1 MTIARFPLRYDV
13 VESVTD
19 PKNVDHHFTAISR
32 ITTLLYAVPIVSFVP
47 DDETTVDEM
56 VDQLYQ
62 LDSYKHLPNFWPLL
76 MRRLVTQLV
85 STTVW
90 SSSSSAT
97 AAVDQNRVT
106 KAVCQRL
113 RSYVCE
119 YLSTTLTS
127 CHEGAAIAAADIEL
141 LYTFLMLPITLQ
153 LEPVSKHLRFESDAN
168 IN

>member
-1 MTIARFPLRYDV
+1 MTIARFPLRYDA
-13 VESVTD
+13 VESVAD
-19 PKNVDHHFTAISR
+19 PETVDHHFTAISR
-32 ITTLLYAVPIVSFVP
+32 ITTLLYAVPIVSFAP

-90 SSSSSAT
+90 SSSSAT
-97 AAVDQNRVT
+97 AAVNQNRLT

-127 CHEGAAIAAADIEL
+127 CHETAAMAAADIKL

-153 LEPVSKHLRFESDAN
+153 LEPVSKHLRFESDVN